1 MEFEWDEAKNSK
13 NHIKHGVGFDLARAF
28 DWDNAIIEPDL
39 RRDYGEMRYL
49 ARGLISG
56 REGYHVVFTLKGERL
71 CIISMRPFNRKDT
84 RLWLE
89 RLNGRN
95 T

>member
-1 MEFEWDEAKNSK
+1 MDFEWDEGKNVK
-13 NHIKHGVGFDLARAF
+13 NRVKHGVEFELAGAF

-39 RRDYGEMRYL
+39 RRDYGELRYL
-49 ARGLISG
+49 ARGLTADK
-56 REGYHVVFTLKGERL
+56 EGYHIVFTLRGERIR
-71 CIISMRPFNRKDT
+71 IISMRPFNRKDT

-89 RLNGRN
+89 KLKGRN